1 MVNDNKIRLEC
12 DQRGTNSTI
21 SSVFHLSANMRDETV
36 QIYFKKPFR
45 FPLVVE
51 ITIRVKTVQIYCKNL
66 LGTFWSFNNY
76 KTEDY
81 YML

>member
-1 MVNDNKIRLEC
+1 
-12 DQRGTNSTI
+12 
-21 SSVFHLSANMRDETV
+21 MRDETV

-45 FPLVVE
+45 FPWVVE
-51 ITIRVKTVQIYCKNL
+51 ITIKVKTVQIYCKNL